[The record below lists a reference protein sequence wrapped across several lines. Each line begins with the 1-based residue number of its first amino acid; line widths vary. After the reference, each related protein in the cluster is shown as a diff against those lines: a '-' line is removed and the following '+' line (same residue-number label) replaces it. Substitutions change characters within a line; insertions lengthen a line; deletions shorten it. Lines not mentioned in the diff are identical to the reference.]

1 MIPLVLPLIDKALD
15 LIFPDKT
22 ERDQHRAKLAEL
34 ALQGELQSVQNE
46 FELLQ
51 GQIRIAEKEAGH
63 SDIFV
68 SGWRPFV
75 GWICAGAF
83 AWAYI
88 LRDFFILLASF
99 TGSPID
105 AELLPKPDLSEMLP
119 ILIGMLGLGGMRSV
133 ERINRVQRNK
143 L

>member
-22 ERDQHRAKLAEL
+22 EADKAKARLAGM
-34 ALQGELQSVQNE
+34 AMQGELKELDHE
-46 FELLQ
+46 FELAKA
-51 GQIRIAEKEAGH
+51 QILVNQTEAEH

-68 SGWRPFV
+68 SGWRPAV